1 MPVASINLSWTGWL
15 CSVYAA
21 FFSIHLITLAPLS
34 ITLRS
39 PLQLGLRLCCAT
51 FVVALWIHGAR
62 LLSLASFMPPRIS
75 TNQMTLSVSISSS
88 LLGLSLAHMDHNRIR
103 VRAVTLGKQPVNPLL
118 SSEVFFHISLHLY
131 TLEPLP
137 SYNCSCCWS
146 SSCGL
151 AFSVSFLMLV
161 MSRDRCGFFFRFLAS
176 YLNYLK
182 EKCSH
187 RFAKVIK

>member
-15 CSVYAA
+15 CSVYTA
-21 FFSIHLITLAPLS
+21 FFSIHLITVAPLS

-39 PLQLGLRLCCAT
+39 PLQLVLRLCCAT

-62 LLSLASFMPPRIS
+62 LLSLASFMPPRSS

-118 SSEVFFHISLHLY
+118 SSEVFFHISLRLY
-131 TLEPLP
+131 TLEPLS

-161 MSRDRCGFFFRFLAS
+161 MSGDRFFFFRFLAS